1 MYAAVIVNLG
11 SAGAAVAVINLATSL
26 ECEFSRFAVLY
37 HHGDK
42 EALRRYKDAYDWVL
56 TRKLPSKYVKEKYTF
71 ERLQQFGMDKRVS
84 WISYGMALSFATGV
98 VFAFVSFVYW
108 VALTQGVDYLL
119 PFCKR
124 SGSPRRPAR
133 SSGMKPAN
141 GTLTCWSQKH
151 EIFRRKWVLKMV
163 SMLGMS
169 PCLSFLSHQNED
181 KPVVEVA
188 THYDAID
195 AKCARFARSKLAK
208 YPSCRL

>member
-1 MYAAVIVNLG
+1 MQAQLPVPIKADVASLVVVAQTIAVTSSLFAAVQISFNSIIEAAVFTSETPQLRGYTLKTWLYLRWFLYAAVIVNLG

-108 VALTQGVDYLL
+108 VALTQGVAAVVVMAVMVAL
-119 PFCKR
+119 
-124 SGSPRRPAR
+124 GII
-133 SSGMKPAN
+133 
-141 GTLTCWSQKH
+141 LT
-151 EIFRRKWVLKMV
+151 
-163 SMLGMS
+163 
-169 PCLSFLSHQNED
+169 LSFTIL
-181 KPVVEVA
+181 
-188 THYDAID
+188 
-195 AKCARFARSKLAK
+195 
-208 YPSCRL
+208 